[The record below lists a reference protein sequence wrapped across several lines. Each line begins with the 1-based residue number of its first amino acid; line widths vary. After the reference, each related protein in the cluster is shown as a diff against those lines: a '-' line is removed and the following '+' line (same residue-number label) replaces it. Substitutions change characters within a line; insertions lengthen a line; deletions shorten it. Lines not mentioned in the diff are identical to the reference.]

1 MTASNPPRRDPTAR
15 SGVGLPDV
23 PKPAPATDR
32 LLELARAVLAET
44 TPARALAAALDGLI
58 TLSGAERG
66 LIAVFDSA
74 GRPRFEAAR
83 NLAREDLDA
92 PEFQVSRTI
101 MEQVRRSGEAVRQA
115 DAQEDP
121 ALGKRRS
128 VLRLRLLSVLCLPIH
143 HDGECFGVVYLDHR
157 SARGVFERRA
167 AELTAGFAELI
178 SHAAWN
184 ALERE
189 RLERRVDGLRE
200 ELDGRAGFGRIVTR
214 DPAMLRSLELAA
226 RVARSSATVLITG
239 ESGTGKELVAR
250 AIHETSGRRGEL
262 VAVNCGA
269 LPEDLFEAELFGSR
283 RGAYT
288 GAVRDIPGWF
298 ERARGGTL
306 FLDEIGEVSPGCQ
319 AKLLRALE
327 TGEYT
332 PLGETRLR
340 RSDARVIAA
349 TNRNLAERVG
359 QGTFREDLYYRLAV
373 VEVALPPL
381 RERAGDLPL
390 LAARLLTEAAR
401 AHGRS
406 LRLSKGAE
414 ARLLEHSWP
423 GNVRELWNALQRA
436 ALTAQGDEITPDEL
450 SLPSA
455 AGDAAAP
462 GGLARIGAGG
472 PLGSIGFREA
482 KERAVERFERDYLA
496 RCLGATR
503 GNISAAARLA
513 GIDYKNFYTKLKRYG
528 IEARRFKRTD

>member
-1 MTASNPPRRDPTAR
+1 MRPPIPPPRAADSRPTEPPETDPA
-15 SGVGLPDV
+15 
-23 PKPAPATDR
+23 ADR
-32 LLELARAVLAET
+32 LLELARAVLAEA
-44 TPARALAAALDGLI
+44 TPARALSAALDGLI

-66 LIAVFDSA
+66 LIAVFDQA
-74 GRPRFEAAR
+74 GRPCFEAAR
-83 NLAREDLDA
+83 NLAREDLEA
-92 PEFQVSRTI
+92 PELTVSRTI
-101 MEQVRRSGEAVRQA
+101 MEQVRRTGKAVRRA

-121 ALGKRRS
+121 GLSKRRS
-128 VLRLRLLSVLCLPIH
+128 VLRLRLLSVLCLPILH
-143 HDGECFGVVYLDHR
+143 EGECFGVVYLDHR
-157 SARGVFERRA
+157 SARGVFELPV

-189 RLERRVDGLRE
+189 SLERRVDSLRE
-200 ELDGRAGFGRIVTR
+200 ALDGRAGFGRIVTR
-214 DPAMLRSLELAA
+214 DPAMLRALELAA
-226 RVARSSATVLITG
+226 KVAPSTVTVLVTG

-269 LPEDLFEAELFGSR
+269 LPEELFEAELFGSR

-288 GAVRDIPGWF
+288 GAVRDVPGWF

-306 FLDEIGEVSPGCQ
+306 FLDEIGEVSPACQ
-319 AKLLRALE
+319 AKLLRVLE

-340 RSDARVIAA
+340 RSDARVVAA
-349 TNRNLAERVG
+349 TNRNLAERVE

-373 VEVALPPL
+373 VEIALPPL

-390 LAARLLTEAAR
+390 LAARLLAEAAR
-401 AHGRS
+401 LHGRS
-406 LRLSKGAE
+406 LSLSPGAE

-423 GNVRELWNALQRA
+423 GNVRELWNVLQRA
-436 ALTAQGDEITPDEL
+436 ALTARGDDEITVDEL
-450 SLPSA
+450 SLPKGA
-455 AGDAAAP
+455 ASSE
-462 GGLARIGAGG
+462 GG
-472 PLGSIGFREA
+472 PVRPEQRDSVGFREA
-482 KERAVERFERDYLA
+482 KERAVERFERGYLA

-513 GIDYKNFYTKLKRYG
+513 GIDYKNFYSKLKRYAIDAG
-528 IEARRFKRTD
+528 RFKRPL